1 MCGRVGAIVSP
12 YIASLKIY
20 GMWIPLIIFGVN
32 ALFSGFLIL
41 FLPDTLGHE
50 LPETIKDALKL
61 GKEAITLTSTEEQ
74 REDDRRGTDQSPRL
88 PQIINEEES
97 DNDGGS
103 LSEFEDDEAVINCD
117 DRGPLVSS
125 GDILSGTSYKQ
136 NMN

>member
-1 MCGRVGAIVSP
+1 
-12 YIASLKIY
+12 
-20 GMWIPLIIFGVN
+20 MWIPLIIFGVN

-41 FLPDTLGHE
+41 LLPDTLGRE

-61 GKEAITLTSTEEQ
+61 GKEAITVTSTEQQ
-74 REDDRRGTDQSPRL
+74 REEDRRST
-88 PQIINEEES
+88 PQPPTLSQINNEEE
-97 DNDGGS
+97 NDDDKGS

-136 NMN
+136 IMN